1 MLVDGVTVDPARA
14 SDRDRWRWKIAGVDR
29 VGAVR
34 TLYGVVLRAGSVTD
48 RLGEVRLPVLAVAG
62 AEDKSFGP
70 ERVRTMVKRLP
81 ESQFRLIQDAGHAAA
96 IEQPAREAAATSW
109 ATLSNWASGTRESVW
124 IRPARRHAPKRGVG
138 GSRFLFG
145 RLGHADNKRA
155 PRGVSPV
162 GPPVLRPPLR
172 CGPAGRGTAW

>member
-1 MLVDGVTVDPARA
+1 VPGPTLIERNRALHRMLVDGVTVDPARA

-96 IEQPAREAAATSW
+96 IEQPVLVTGLLRDFLGRSAPDSAPDDSPPRHG
-109 ATLSNWASGTRESVW
+109 LSVERK
-124 IRPARRHAPKRGVG
+124 PAPG
-138 GSRFLFG
+138 GSS
-145 RLGHADNKRA
+145 A
-155 PRGVSPV
+155 
-162 GPPVLRPPLR
+162 
-172 CGPAGRGTAW
+172 